1 MKILQNSYQIL
12 AKQIAVYILKRV
24 DKIVVLEH
32 FIHYKNIVVKI
43 KFLSA
48 IYIEYV
54 IFTQLTF
61 KRDSGGEKKISNVS
75 KTL

>member
-24 DKIVVLEH
+24 DKIVVPEH

-61 KRDSGGEKKISNVS
+61 
-75 KTL
+75 